1 MSPKA
6 ESYGVLNGEW
16 KGQSLVQLSVNLR
29 EVMRGP
35 RGDAAWPGS
44 PIGIGLRFERLKRYH
59 FAEPKL
65 ARLSSSRNHFLRTLS
80 ATTGSILCGTANFLP
95 SVAAC
100 PWDMPDFFT
109 KSSFL
114 TKQYAFT

>member
-1 MSPKA
+1 
-6 ESYGVLNGEW
+6 
-16 KGQSLVQLSVNLR
+16 
-29 EVMRGP
+29 
-35 RGDAAWPGS
+35 
-44 PIGIGLRFERLKRYH
+44 
-59 FAEPKL
+59 
-65 ARLSSSRNHFLRTLS
+65 
-80 ATTGSILCGTANFLP
+80 LCGTANFLP